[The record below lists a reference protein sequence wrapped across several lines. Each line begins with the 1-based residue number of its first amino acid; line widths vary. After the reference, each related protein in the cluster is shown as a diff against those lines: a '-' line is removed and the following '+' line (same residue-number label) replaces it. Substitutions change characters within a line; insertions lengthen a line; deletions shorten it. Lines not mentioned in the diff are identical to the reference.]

1 VKNVIRFATLLL
13 TAKAMS
19 FAGVSISKPVNGA
32 VTNSPMHVVATAT
45 PPSSSTRITAMQ
57 IYVDGRLAYQRS
69 GSGVDTYI
77 SVAQGTHAVT
87 VKAWNSAGTSAS
99 AQVSAKGSGSGVFLS
114 APSQGSTIISGSTRL
129 QASAYS
135 TGGITAMKVYDSGT
149 VLKST
154 STASLDFAL
163 SLSSGTHYLN
173 VQAWDTRGNIFVFP
187 LVVNSGSGSTSPD
200 NPPTTTVEGSQAN
213 IPSYAVARKDIDQ
226 MTGWQHCDVCA
237 GIGGNGSQTPY
248 SMTQFIGSP
257 SLDSKSAVFWI
268 GGTTPYSNALWWKQL
283 GGNDAYKHFVYD
295 LYFYIK
301 DLSAAQSLE
310 FDVNQSAG
318 GLKYIFGT
326 ECNLVNGKGWRV
338 WDTKNKAW
346 ITTGKSCSPKANAWN
361 HLTWEVERVGN
372 QTHFIAVTLNGY
384 RQSINRYYYAQGSSV
399 HEINVAF
406 QMDGNYNQT
415 DYSVWLDKVH
425 LFYW

>member
-1 VKNVIRFATLLL
+1 MKNAIRFATLLL
-13 TAKAMS
+13 TVKAVS
-19 FAGVSISKPVNGA
+19 FAGVSISKPSNGA

-45 PPSSSTRITAMQ
+45 PPSSSSRITAMQ
-57 IYVDGRLAYQRS
+57 IYVDGRLAYQKS
-69 GSGVDTYI
+69 STSIDTYI
-77 SVAQGTHAVT
+77 SVAQGSHQVT
-87 VKAWNSAGTSAS
+87 VKAWNSAGGSAS
-99 AQVSAKGSGSGVFLS
+99 AQITAKGSGSGIFLTS
-114 APSQGSTIISGSTRL
+114 PSQNSTIISGSTRL

-135 TGGITAMKVYDSGT
+135 PGNITAMKVYDSGT
-149 VLKST
+149 VLKSV
-154 STASLDFAL
+154 SGASLDFAL
-163 SLSSGTHYLN
+163 SLSSGSHYLN
-173 VQAWDTRGNIFVFP
+173 VQAWDARGTNFIFP
-187 LVVNSGSGSTSPD
+187 LVVNSSSTSSES
-200 NPPTTTVEGSQAN
+200 NPPTTTVQGPQAS
-213 IPSYAVARKDIDQ
+213 IPSGAVARKDIDQ
-226 MTGWQHCDVCA
+226 MTGWQHCDSCA
-237 GIGGNGSQTPY
+237 GIGGNGPQTPY
-248 SMTQFIGSP
+248 SMTQFISSP
-257 SLDSKSAVFWI
+257 SIDGKSAVYWL

-295 LYFYIK
+295 LQFFIK
-301 DLSAAQSLE
+301 NLPAAQSLE

-346 ITTGKSCSPKANAWN
+346 ITTGASCSIKANAWN
-361 HLTWEVERVGN
+361 HLTWEFERVGS

-384 RQSINRYYYAQGSSV
+384 RQSINRYYYAQSSSV